1 MNWLRR
7 LFRREPV
14 TFSDGQT
21 LRLSTQVKI
30 QTEAEAVRLLDRPT
44 YKRIDMNAWKL
55 ERARRRAKVA
65 L

>member
-7 LFRREPV
+7 IFRREPV

-21 LRLSTQVKI
+21 LRLSTQVRM
-30 QTEAEAVRLLDRPT
+30 QSEADVVRLLDRPT
-44 YKRIDMNAWKL
+44 CKRVNMAAWKL
-55 ERARRRAKVA
+55 ERARRRARSA